1 MTSLEAQET
10 INLYANFYTSP
21 ISVNELGN
29 ILIKCY
35 KANLTGIYNIASRE
49 VIDKYTFGIKT
60 AKKFGLKLDNIKKS
74 IISNKEHSLSR
85 ALTLGLDV
93 SKIENDLNIKMPTI
107 DETLNNLYKEYKDNN
122 E

>member
-1 MTSLEAQET
+1 M
-10 INLYANFYTSP
+10 
-21 ISVNELGN
+21 
-29 ILIKCY
+29 
-35 KANLTGIYNIASRE
+35 
-49 VIDKYTFGIKT
+49 
-60 AKKFGLKLDNIKKS
+60 DNIKKS

-107 DETLNNLYKEYKDNN
+107 DEKLNNLYKEYKDNN